1 MNNQMNDPGTANK
14 KGGLKGFSD
23 AVAKFFPVI
32 AIVFLGIGALGL
44 CYNWLAGLINAIEY
58 GSLRALI
65 SGFAGGISCLAKY
78 AFCSVVTIGLDKLIR
93 K

>member
-1 MNNQMNDPGTANK
+1 MNNPETANK
-14 KGGLKGFSD
+14 KNGLNGFID
-23 AVAKFFPVI
+23 TVAKFLPII

-44 CYNWLAGLINAIEY
+44 CYNWLMGLINAISI
-58 GSLRALI
+58 GGFRMLI

-78 AFCSVVTIGLDKLIR
+78 TFCAVVTIGLDKIIR